1 MKSAKDLTAELNKL
15 DGRRAT
21 LADDVERARGELDA
35 RRDGLVGAKSD
46 VSQVTVAQ
54 STFTAL
60 DEALAALDARLIHQ
74 RAQLAE
80 AERVAELRAEASRDR
95 AREER
100 RRVLTAEIHALLKN
114 ANGYLEGVVST
125 YFSKIA
131 EWRREGGGHFRPPA
145 VEPYGPAVALA
156 LSIENRRRERQRS
169 KEASGRATERERQ
182 RQRAA

>member
-1 MKSAKDLTAELNKL
+1 MTKSTQDLAAELNKL

-35 RRDGLVGAKSD
+35 SRDGLVSGKSD

-54 STFTAL
+54 STYTAL
-60 DEALAALDARLIHQ
+60 ADALAALDARLIHQ

-80 AERVAELRAEASRDR
+80 AERVAELRAEAARGR
-95 AREER
+95 AREDK
-100 RRVLTAEIHALLKN
+100 RRVLTAEIHALFENVN
-114 ANGYLEGVVST
+114 AHLEGVVST
-125 YFSKIA
+125 YFSKVA

-156 LSIENRRRERQRS
+156 LSIKSRKGDQ
-169 KEASGRATERERQ
+169 
-182 RQRAA
+182 